1 MIVNRHEKGQVLVL
15 LVLGLTALLGFI
27 GLAVDGGH
35 ALADRR
41 QAQNTVDAAAL
52 SAAIARTYNQNYRDA
67 AVNQIKKNGYSLG
80 SDSLVEVNHP
90 PSDGLYSC
98 MNRPDCSNFIQVKLT
113 TTINTWFAPVVGVD
127 TLTNQVSAVAQAL
140 KSTQEP
146 FYGGNAIVALSPTTC
161 QAVGFE
167 ANANTLIDNSGIFDN
182 SNCNNNQANNPQ
194 KAFYSVGNGNVET
207 QYIKVVGGAFYDANK
222 FNLDVPLATGAFQ
235 LPDIKDA
242 YVLPSPACGGV
253 GGVEALHPTVAYP
266 GYFPDF
272 PPDGVTSMEPG
283 IYCVDQLKIH
293 THLVGGNILFVLS
306 GGVRMNHNAYISLK
320 GRTQGEFKG
329 LLMYMLPAH
338 EQQITIDGNI
348 ASEFQGL
355 ILAPRSQVTIAGT
368 GKAGKFVGQIIAD
381 TVVFT
386 GNRDM
391 FIKYDET
398 AVYWPFTN
406 PRVELVH

>member
-1 MIVNRHEKGQVLVL
+1 MSANRHQKGQVLIL
-15 LVLGLTALLGFI
+15 LVLGLTGLLGFI

-35 ALADRR
+35 VLADRR

-80 SDSLVEVNHP
+80 TDSLVEVNRP
-90 PSDGLYSC
+90 PSDGPYSC
-98 MNRPDCSNFIQVKLT
+98 MHRPDCSDFIQVKLT
-113 TTINTWFAPVVGVD
+113 TTITTWFAPVVGVD
-127 TLTNQVSAVAQAL
+127 SLTNQVSAVAQAL

-161 QAVGFE
+161 QAVAFE
-167 ANANTLIDNSGIFDN
+167 SNGNTLVDNSGIFDN
-182 SNCNNNQANNPQ
+182 SNCNNNQPNNPQ
-194 KAFYSVGNGNVET
+194 KAFYSTGNGTVET
-207 QYIKVVGGAFYDANK
+207 QYIKVVGGAFYEPAK

-242 YVLPSPACGGV
+242 YVLPSPWCGGQ
-253 GGVEALHPTVAYP
+253 GGVDPLHPSVAHP
-266 GYFPDF
+266 GTYTDF

-283 IYCVDQLKIH
+283 IYCVDSLKIH
-293 THLVGGNILFVLS
+293 EHLVGGNILFVLA

-329 LLMYMLPAH
+329 LLMYMLPSR

-355 ILAPRSQVTIAGT
+355 ILAPRSQVTINGT
-368 GKAGKFVGQIIAD
+368 GKPGNFVGQIVAD
-381 TVVFT
+381 TVVFSGDT
-386 GNRDM
+386 DK
-391 FIKYDET
+391 FIKYDPT